1 MSEKNYRIVKLSAS
15 NIKRIKAIEILPTGN
30 VITIGGK
37 NDQGKTSLL
46 DSILYAMGGQDS
58 VCERPIREGATK
70 GEIVV
75 DLGDMI
81 VTKTFKSASAPILR
95 INLKDGTPVKSPQA
109 ILDALCSKISYN
121 PMEWMAMKPDK
132 QLELLSKLVGVDLAP
147 FKVKRD
153 KFYNDRTVVNR
164 DLSQKQAKLATM
176 PEHVDAPAEEVSVK
190 ALMEQLKVLRAGNAE
205 NVKVRDRV
213 TTATTTRNSKQ
224 VEVTAA
230 IKEIKDLEE
239 LLRAK
244 TVAFATLEAELAELE
259 TGVSNSKEAADA
271 LKDADETPL
280 NTQIEEAD
288 TVNSKV
294 RDNAARKTLSLEVLE
309 LTDKEH
315 LLTNSIEAVDADKEK
330 ALTEAKFP
338 LPELSFDE
346 SGVLLDGIPFAQAGM
361 AKKIRASV
369 AIGLALNPK
378 LRVILIRDGSLLDED
393 SQKLVFDLAKEKDA
407 QVWMEVIGDGPGVS
421 VVIED
426 GSIRES

>member
-1 MSEKNYRIVKLSAS
+1 MPEKNYRIVKLTAS
-15 NIKRIKAIEILPTGN
+15 NIKRIKAIEILPTGH
-30 VITIGGK
+30 VVTVGGK

-46 DSILYAMGGQDS
+46 DSIMFALAGQDS
-58 VCERPIREGATK
+58 VCERPIREGTSEGK
-70 GEIVV
+70 VVV

-81 VTKTFKSASAPILR
+81 VTKTFKSASAPTLR
-95 INLKDGTPVKSPQA
+95 INMKDGTPVKSPQA

-147 FKVKRD
+147 FKTKRE
-153 KFYNDRTVVNR
+153 KFYNDRTIVNR
-164 DLSQKQAKLATM
+164 DLAQKQAKLATM
-176 PEHVDAPAEEVSVK
+176 PEHPDAPAEEVSVK
-190 ALMEQLKVLRAGNAE
+190 ALMEQLKTLRAGNAA
-205 NVKVRDRV
+205 NTSVRSKLTV
-213 TTATTTRNSKQ
+213 ATTARNSKD
-224 VEVTAA
+224 VEVKAA
-230 IKEIKDLEE
+230 LQELKDISESLERKTHE
-239 LLRAK
+239 LSKLNGE
-244 TVAFATLEAELAELE
+244 FAELE
-259 TGVSNSKEAADA
+259 QGVTNAKTAVDA
-271 LKDADETPL
+271 LQDADETPL

-294 RDNAARKTLSLEVLE
+294 RDNAARKTLSAEVTALSNQE
-309 LTDKEH
+309 SVLTA
-315 LLTNSIEAVDADKEK
+315 SIEGVDAEK
-330 ALTEAKFP
+330 QDALTKAKFP

-378 LRVILIRDGSLLDED
+378 LRIILIRDGSLLDED
-393 SQKLVFDLAKEKDA
+393 SQKLVFDMAKDLDA

-426 GSIRES
+426 GSVKEV